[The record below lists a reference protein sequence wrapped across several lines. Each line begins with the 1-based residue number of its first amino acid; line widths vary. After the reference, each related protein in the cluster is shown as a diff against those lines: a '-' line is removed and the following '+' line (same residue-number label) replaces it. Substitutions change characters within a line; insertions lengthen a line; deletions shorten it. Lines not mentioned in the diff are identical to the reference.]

1 MKPRMR
7 ESPSNETQLIERIR
21 RRLPARSRALRIGI
35 GDDAAVLEPPPRGA
49 EWVLTCD
56 AFLENVHFL
65 AAAHPPEVVGYKALA
80 RAASDIV
87 AMGAAPKFF
96 LLSLALPAR
105 RAGDWLDDFLRGM
118 ARAARRFGLVLAGGD
133 TAKHPTVAINITVIG
148 EAPRG
153 RVVLRS
159 GARPGDVLCVSGRLG
174 AAHLG
179 LELFLCGLHRERR
192 WRALLQTHLYPPL
205 RLALGQW
212 LAGRAMASAM
222 IDTSDG
228 LSTDLAHICEAS
240 GVGARVF
247 AGRIPAVL
255 VPEGLRARSF
265 DAFELALHGGEDYEL
280 LFTVPRRRLKK
291 LPRFFRGVRITSIGE
306 IVRDRKVVLV
316 GKDGRES
323 PLTPRGWDHFRAK
336 SSAFVR

>member
-7 ESPSNETQLIERIR
+7 ESLSNETQLIERIR

-35 GDDAAVLEPPPRGA
+35 GDDAAVLEPPRGA

-65 AAAHPPEVVGYKALA
+65 AAAHPPQAVGYKALA
-80 RAASDIV
+80 RAASDIA

-96 LLSLALPAR
+96 LLSLALPTHR
-105 RAGDWLDDFLRGM
+105 VGDWLDDFLRGM

-133 TAKHPTVAINITVIG
+133 TAKYPTVAINITVIG
-148 EAPRG
+148 EAPHG
-153 RVVLRS
+153 RAVLRS

-174 AAHLG
+174 AAQLG
-179 LELFLCGLHRERR
+179 LELFLRGLHRERR

-205 RLALGQW
+205 RLALGQQ
-212 LAGRAMASAM
+212 LARHGIASAM

-228 LSTDLAHICEAS
+228 LSTDLAHVCGAS
-240 GVGARVF
+240 GVGARVL
-247 AGRIPAVL
+247 AGRIPAVR

-291 LPRFFRGVRITSIGE
+291 LPRSFRGVRITPIGE
-306 IVRDRKVVLV
+306 IVRGRSIVLV
-316 GKDGRES
+316 GEDGRES

-336 SSAFVR
+336 SSAIVK

>member
-7 ESPSNETQLIERIR
+7 ESPSNETQLIERVR

-65 AAAHPPEVVGYKALA
+65 AAAHPPEAVGYKALA
-80 RAASDIV
+80 RAASDI
-87 AMGAAPKFF
+87 A
-96 LLSLALPAR
+96 ALPAHR
-105 RAGDWLDDFLRGM
+105 VGDWLDGFLRGM

-148 EAPRG
+148 EAPHG
-153 RVVLRS
+153 RAVLRS

-174 AAHLG
+174 AAQLG
-179 LELFLCGLHRERR
+179 LELFLRGLHRERR

-205 RLALGQW
+205 RLALGQQ
-212 LAGRAMASAM
+212 LARHGIASAM

-228 LSTDLAHICEAS
+228 LSTDLAHICVAS

-247 AGRIPAVL
+247 AGRIPAVR

-291 LPRFFRGVRITSIGE
+291 LPRSFRGVRITPIGE
-306 IVRDRKVVLV
+306 IVRGRSIVLV
-316 GKDGRES
+316 GKDARES

-336 SSAFVR
+336 SSAIVK